1 MGGDQIKF
9 EAQSNQ
15 DKGLH
20 TGAMHFWKKKTY
32 KTLISLTSRN
42 MQTKI
47 IFAYKKNKA
56 LEIQI

>member
-47 IFAYKKNKA
+47 IFAYKKK
-56 LEIQI
+56 QST